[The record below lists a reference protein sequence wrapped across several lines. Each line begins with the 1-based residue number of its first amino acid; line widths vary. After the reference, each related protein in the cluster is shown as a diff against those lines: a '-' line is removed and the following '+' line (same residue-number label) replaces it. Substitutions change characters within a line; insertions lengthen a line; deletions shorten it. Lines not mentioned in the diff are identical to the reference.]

1 MVLEHFCKNVQ
12 KKKKSFFFSGHLP
25 LSLPSLKG
33 NCVSSSAWLL
43 TVVPFLHPRP
53 LPPFPEKSNCPLLT
67 STWPSA
73 QSLRTAQLPAPCDER
88 RKKTLKSRGFLNSH
102 SPSPVGQLSFRLS
115 ELSAINLEFCL
126 MLKCQGELL
135 AGQLNKL
142 TRSLARADAHEAL
155 FWNFP
160 SEDRS
165 LY

>member
-1 MVLEHFCKNVQ
+1 MCKR
-12 KKKKSFFFSGHLP
+12 KKKVLFLFRPSPPLPPFSERQLCLI
-25 LSLPSLKG
+25 LSLAPDCG
-33 NCVSSSAWLL
+33 
-43 TVVPFLHPRP
+43 FLPP
-53 LPPFPEKSNCPLLT
+53 PQASPPFPEKSNCPLLT